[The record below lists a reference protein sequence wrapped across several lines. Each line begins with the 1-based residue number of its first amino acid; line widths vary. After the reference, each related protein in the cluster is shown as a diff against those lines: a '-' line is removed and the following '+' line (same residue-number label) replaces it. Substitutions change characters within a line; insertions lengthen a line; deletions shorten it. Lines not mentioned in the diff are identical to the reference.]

1 MFTTICVVSILNRHP
16 CLLQLISFNSFQV
29 YDHVFSSYTSSWLD
43 PPFSLSFRLTISS
56 FHLPPYFS
64 FFRVVIF
71 SWSLFK
77 SFPSCNVHFQLFFL
91 YFFNLP
97 FSFPPQLHVVID
109 WFYNI
114 GVAVPVP
121 SCLSFNPVSQYS
133 I

>member
-29 YDHVFSSYTSSWLD
+29 FDHVFSSYTSSCLD

-56 FHLPPYFS
+56 FHLPPCFS

-97 FSFPPQLHVVID
+97 FSFPPQLPVVID
-109 WFYNI
+109 WSYNI
-114 GVAVPVP
+114 GVAVRVP
-121 SCLSFNPVSQYS
+121 SCLAFNPVSQYS